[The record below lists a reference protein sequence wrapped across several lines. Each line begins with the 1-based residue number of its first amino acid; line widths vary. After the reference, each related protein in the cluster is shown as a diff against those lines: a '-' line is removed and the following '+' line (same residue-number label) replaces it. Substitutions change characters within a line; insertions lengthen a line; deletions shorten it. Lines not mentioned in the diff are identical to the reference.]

1 MERKNPESA
10 PRETPHGPPARER
23 CYGQGSMSAELELA
37 RCQCNEADAA
47 VGDDGHRTRQRGAK
61 RRRRDH
67 GYRRSRG
74 IRCDK
79 FGQMLQP
86 FLGMTLGIGFED
98 QDFAR

>member
-1 MERKNPESA
+1 MKRMRPSATTGIERDSA
-10 PRETPHGPPARER
+10 V
-23 CYGQGSMSAELELA
+23 QSAA
-37 RCQCNEADAA
+37 GATTDIAAA
-47 VGDDGHRTRQRGAK
+47 VA
-61 RRRRDH
+61 
-67 GYRRSRG
+67 